1 MKQSDWQRAFG
12 QPDQAFHRAFT
23 ETLEQLEE
31 MNMKRRYRISTLLAA
46 AVLLTLAFAGAAL
59 ATGGFGI
66 FDRADVPPLKGA
78 EALVETGLGRT
89 ANDLVRLTVEE
100 AVRDE
105 GEITALIRLTPLDPE
120 RYALFNDTLEDA
132 PDGVYDIEKTVDADG
147 YETWTVKGRADGK
160 TVIDYWPS
168 FDMEGKTSGASL
180 DAVSQPDGSVLIRA
194 TIEPEDDVTDDTV
207 FYALAT
213 LTVNGEQTRLEAV
226 RFTLAQKEETRSAS
240 YVPVDNGE
248 VERVKVYGVKLES
261 TSVSAIAHVSYA
273 YLPKKTDMGVSFR
286 YMNGSGILYE
296 VGGGGGEALP
306 DGEYEIPQGYEG
318 MMHSDRLQAMAEFP
332 DELIL
337 EAKVIGEDTIL
348 GRVTL
353 KRVDE

>member
-1 MKQSDWQRAFG
+1 M
-12 QPDQAFHRAFT
+12 
-23 ETLEQLEE
+23 
-31 MNMKRRYRISTLLAA
+31 
-46 AVLLTLAFAGAAL
+46 
-59 ATGGFGI
+59 
-66 FDRADVPPLKGA
+66 
-78 EALVETGLGRT
+78 
-89 ANDLVRLTVEE
+89 
-100 AVRDE
+100 
-105 GEITALIRLTPLDPE
+105 
-120 RYALFNDTLEDA
+120 
-132 PDGVYDIEKTVDADG
+132 
-147 YETWTVKGRADGK
+147 DGK

-226 RFTLAQKEETRSAS
+226 RLHARPEGRNPRAS
-240 YVPVDNGE
+240 YVPVDNGV

-261 TSVSAIAHVSYA
+261 TSVSAIAHVSCA

-296 VGGGGGEALP
+296 VGSGSREALP

-318 MMHSDRLQAMAEFP
+318 MMYSDRLQAMAEFP

>member
-1 MKQSDWQRAFG
+1 M
-12 QPDQAFHRAFT
+12 
-23 ETLEQLEE
+23 
-31 MNMKRRYRISTLLAA
+31 
-46 AVLLTLAFAGAAL
+46 
-59 ATGGFGI
+59 
-66 FDRADVPPLKGA
+66 
-78 EALVETGLGRT
+78 
-89 ANDLVRLTVEE
+89 
-100 AVRDE
+100 
-105 GEITALIRLTPLDPE
+105 
-120 RYALFNDTLEDA
+120 
-132 PDGVYDIEKTVDADG
+132 
-147 YETWTVKGRADGK
+147 
-160 TVIDYWPS
+160 
-168 FDMEGKTSGASL
+168 
-180 DAVSQPDGSVLIRA
+180 
-194 TIEPEDDVTDDTV
+194 TDDTV

-213 LTVNGEQTRLEAV
+213 LTVNDEQTRLEAV

-273 YLPKKTDMGVSFR
+273 YLPKKTDMGVSFH

-296 VGGGGGEALP
+296 VGSGGGEALP

-318 MMHSDRLQAMAEFP
+318 MMYSDRLQAMAEFP

>member
-31 MNMKRRYRISTLLAA
+31 INMKKRYKISTLLVA

-78 EALVETGLGRT
+78 EALVETGLGTT

-120 RYALFNDTLEDA
+120 HYALFNYTLDIMPED
-132 PDGVYDIEKTVDADG
+132 VYNIEKTVNADG
-147 YETWTVKGRADGK
+147 TETWTVKGRVDGR

-168 FDMEGKTSGASL
+168 FDMDGAISGGSL

-194 TIEPEDDVTDDTV
+194 TIEPEDAVTDDTV

-213 LTVNGEQTRLEAV
+213 LTVNDERTKLDAV
-226 RFTLAQKEETRSAS
+226 RFTLSKKEETRTAS

-248 VERVKVYGVKLES
+248 IERVKVYGVKPES
-261 TSVSAIAHVSYA
+261 TSVSAIAHVSCA
-273 YLPKKTDMGVSFR
+273 YLPKNTDMGVSFH

-296 VGGGGGEALP
+296 TGSGSGKALP

-318 MMHSDRLQAMAEFP
+318 VLYSDRLQAMAELP

>member
-59 ATGGFGI
+59 ATSGFGI

-120 RYALFNDTLEDA
+120 RYALFNYTLEDA
-132 PDGVYDIEKTVDADG
+132 PDGVYDIEKTADADG

-168 FDMEGKTSGASL
+168 FDMEGATAGASL
-180 DAVSQPDGSVLIRA
+180 DAISQPDGSVLIRA

-296 VGGGGGEALP
+296 VGSGGGEALP

-318 MMHSDRLQAMAEFP
+318 MLYSDRLQSMAEFP